1 MGSTPLMVLFNVYTV
16 LWPCFAQTLQ
26 AACEEEDADAFTD
39 AIKDYDSISRLD
51 QWTTTMLLRVK
62 KRINQDDLK

>member
-1 MGSTPLMVLFNVYTV
+1 L
-16 LWPCFAQTLQ
+16 LQ
-26 AACEEEDADAFTD
+26 NLVGACEEEDADAFTD